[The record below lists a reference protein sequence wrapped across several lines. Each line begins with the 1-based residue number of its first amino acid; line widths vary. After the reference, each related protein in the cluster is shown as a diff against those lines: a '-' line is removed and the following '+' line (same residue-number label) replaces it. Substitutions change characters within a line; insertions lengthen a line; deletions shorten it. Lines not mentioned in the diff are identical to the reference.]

1 LLFLAGKEGLEAM
14 NVDTVADRVRAE
26 FEEMP
31 GLTLT
36 VRQASRLF
44 GLDQQICREVVNRLV
59 GADFLRWSNA
69 GVVARGDR

>member
-1 LLFLAGKEGLEAM
+1 M
-14 NVDTVADRVRAE
+14 NVDTVTNRVRAE
-26 FEEMP
+26 FVEMP

-44 GLDQQICREVVNRLV
+44 GLDQDMCREVVDRLID
-59 GADFLRWSNA
+59 ADFLRWSSA

>member
-1 LLFLAGKEGLEAM
+1 M
-14 NVDTVADRVRAE
+14 NVDTVTNRVRAE
-26 FEEMP
+26 FVEMP

-44 GLDQQICREVVNRLV
+44 GLDQDMCREVVDRLIN
-59 GADFLRWSNA
+59 ADFLRWSGA

>member
-1 LLFLAGKEGLEAM
+1 M
-14 NVDTVADRVRAE
+14 NVDAVANRVRAE
-26 FEEMP
+26 FVEMP

-44 GLDQQICREVVNRLV
+44 GLDQDVCREVVNRLV
-59 GADFLRWSNA
+59 GAEFLRWAGA

>member
-1 LLFLAGKEGLEAM
+1 M
-14 NVDTVADRVRAE
+14 NVDAVADRVRAE
-26 FEEMP
+26 FVEMP

-44 GLDQQICREVVNRLV
+44 GLEQDVCHQVVDRLV
-59 GADFLRWSNA
+59 RTDFLRWAAA

>member
-1 LLFLAGKEGLEAM
+1 M

-26 FEEMP
+26 FVEMP

-44 GLDQQICREVVNRLV
+44 GLDQEMCHQVVDRLV
-59 GADFLRWSNA
+59 RSDFLRWA
-69 GVVARGDR
+69 AGGVVARGDR

>member
-1 LLFLAGKEGLEAM
+1 M
-14 NVDTVADRVRAE
+14 NVDVVADRVRAE
-26 FEEMP
+26 FVEMP

-44 GLDQQICREVVNRLV
+44 GLEQEVCRQVVDRLV
-59 GADFLRWSNA
+59 RTDFLRWAAA

>member
-1 LLFLAGKEGLEAM
+1 M
-14 NVDTVADRVRAE
+14 NVDAVADRVRAE
-26 FEEMP
+26 FVEMP

-44 GLDQQICREVVNRLV
+44 GLDQQICREVVDRLV
-59 GADFLRWSNA
+59 GTDFLRWSSS

>member
-1 LLFLAGKEGLEAM
+1 M

-26 FEEMP
+26 FVEMP

-44 GLDQQICREVVNRLV
+44 GLDQEICRQVVDHLV
-59 GADFLRWSNA
+59 GADFLRWAGA

>member
-1 LLFLAGKEGLEAM
+1 MKLD
-14 NVDTVADRVRAE
+14 VVADRVRAE
-26 FEEMP
+26 FVEMP

-44 GLDQQICREVVNRLV
+44 GLEHEVCRQVVDRLV
-59 GADFLRWSNA
+59 HTEFLRWAGA

>member
-1 LLFLAGKEGLEAM
+1 M
-14 NVDTVADRVRAE
+14 NVDTVTDRVRAE
-26 FEEMP
+26 FVEMP

-44 GLDQQICREVVNRLV
+44 GLDQDMCREVVDRLID
-59 GADFLRWSNA
+59 ADFLRWSSA